1 MVISFVLG
9 LYELSSVMTSV
20 PSVRTVLQSI
30 LVVDVVVVV
39 VVDVV
44 VVVVMVEVV
53 VVDVVVVV
61 VTFKGHLLATIM
73 DTPTFVAFV
82 DTFNPK

>member
-1 MVISFVLG
+1 MVSSFVLG

-39 VVDVV
+39 VV
-44 VVVVMVEVV
+44 VEVV

-82 DTFNPK
+82 DTSNPK

>member
-1 MVISFVLG
+1 MSGIVVGVI
-9 LYELSSVMTSV
+9 
-20 PSVRTVLQSI
+20 
-30 LVVDVVVVV
+30 
-39 VVDVV
+39 

-61 VTFKGHLLATIM
+61 VTFRGHLLATIM

-82 DTFNPK
+82 DSSNPK

>member
-1 MVISFVLG
+1 MVSSFVLG
-9 LYELSSVMTSV
+9 LYELSSVMTSI

-39 VVDVV
+39 VVD
-44 VVVVMVEVV
+44 EVV

-82 DTFNPK
+82 DTSNPK

>member
-1 MVISFVLG
+1 MVSSFVLG

-30 LVVDVVVVV
+30 LVVVDVVVVV
-39 VVDVV
+39 VVI
-44 VVVVMVEVV
+44 EVV

-82 DTFNPK
+82 DTSNPK

>member
-1 MVISFVLG
+1 MVSSFVLR

-39 VVDVV
+39 VV
-44 VVVVMVEVV
+44 VEVV

-82 DTFNPK
+82 DTSNPK